1 MQNDDT
7 KVGQMCKIDAEVDEV
22 AAGMIAS
29 LDALICEFES
39 RHWLKAAALGEELV
53 CEIYDR
59 LGMAMPEDRAAKI
72 EASLG
77 QAQTKTPST

>member
-1 MQNDDT
+1 MERGDIKVWLMRRIDDD
-7 KVGQMCKIDAEVDEV
+7 MDEI

-29 LDALICEFES
+29 LNALICEFES

-77 QAQTKTPST
+77 QAQTKMPST